1 MSENAEK
8 PIWLRPPVDIL
19 FNLSKLKH
27 TRPWDVNVA
36 PLLRLLL
43 SEIRRRGYVDFVA
56 SGIAL
61 LTSSVIYR
69 MQAESLFRSYAEE
82 KRVFQRASEEKP
94 ITPPPIRL
102 PFRKQ
107 PLVASID
114 ELISALAEVLRAEEE
129 LAQSRASK
137 PVLPEPVEAVP
148 PPDEFFVY
156 LEDRMEELLQKI
168 KLMLGGK
175 GIIAFSKLVEASSR
189 KELARIFLL
198 LLFLATRG
206 DVALWQEREYGE
218 VYVVVGAGEQ
228 LNG

>member
-82 KRVFQRASEEKP
+82 KRVF
-94 ITPPPIRL
+94 
-102 PFRKQ
+102 
-107 PLVASID
+107 
-114 ELISALAEVLRAEEE
+114 
-129 LAQSRASK
+129 
-137 PVLPEPVEAVP
+137 PES
-148 PPDEFFVY
+148 F
-156 LEDRMEELLQKI
+156 
-168 KLMLGGK
+168 
-175 GIIAFSKLVEASSR
+175 
-189 KELARIFLL
+189 
-198 LLFLATRG
+198 
-206 DVALWQEREYGE
+206 
-218 VYVVVGAGEQ
+218 
-228 LNG
+228 